1 MPVYTNI
8 KSTDGF
14 GAQYQKVIQTFLFCK
29 LNGLDFVYTPFNKM
43 EHNYNNDGQFVQQ
56 KEDLINLYNNI
67 PLANTSQDVI
77 IMNYFTV
84 VRRWFDNIHNN
95 NIDIACNSE
104 HMQFIKR
111 CFWENKDR
119 NVYKNNKKNVAIH
132 IRRSNPHDF
141 GQAGQRVTTSDEYYL
156 NIMRIIRTMHN
167 NTDILFHIF
176 SQGNLDDFSVY
187 KGDDV
192 VFHINEDVEPTF
204 IYMVAADI
212 LITSPS
218 SFSYVAALI
227 SDGEIYFKE
236 FWHKPRSHWIIRG

>member
-1 MPVYTNI
+1 
-8 KSTDGF
+8 
-14 GAQYQKVIQTFLFCK
+14 
-29 LNGLDFVYTPFNKM
+29 
-43 EHNYNNDGQFVQQ
+43 
-56 KEDLINLYNNI
+56 
-67 PLANTSQDVI
+67 
-77 IMNYFTV
+77 
-84 VRRWFDNIHNN
+84 
-95 NIDIACNSE
+95 
-104 HMQFIKR
+104 MQFIKR

-156 NIMRIIRTMHN
+156 NIMWIIRTMHN

-187 KGDDV
+187 KSDDV

-236 FWHKPRSHWIIRG
+236 FWHKPRSHWIISG